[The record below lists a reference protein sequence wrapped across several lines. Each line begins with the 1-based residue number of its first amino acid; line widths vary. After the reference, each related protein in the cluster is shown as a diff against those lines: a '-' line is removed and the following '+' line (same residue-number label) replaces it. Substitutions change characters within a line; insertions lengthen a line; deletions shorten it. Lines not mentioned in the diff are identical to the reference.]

1 MDPLFPDLP
10 ECKCRL
16 DFKLSEAGICVGK
29 CYKFSLNEVFIYWS
43 MTLNSLEML
52 ARMVIVA
59 TYREHRT
66 VRLSLASK
74 FTKWFNSFRDL
85 VTL

>member
-10 ECKCRL
+10 ECKCSL

-52 ARMVIVA
+52 A
-59 TYREHRT
+59 
-66 VRLSLASK
+66 
-74 FTKWFNSFRDL
+74 
-85 VTL
+85 